1 MTCHQKWFIN
11 WTVWKI
17 RSELVD
23 SGLNFVP
30 AWYPLHNSPEL
41 IYCSWEAESDVQF
54 VWLVLWELRFSSS
67 PLTVLAVSG
76 TTLAQPGSI
85 EAKLNGLLCMFW
97 TLCDTSSC
105 NQAEHQCFPQS
116 PSALN
121 WPIELDIW
129 RIESQTQISSCQKK
143 LIQTGGSKTLVF
155 FSSHSVLIFG
165 GLMREMIINISS
177 CALRQMPETSVNC
190 FPLP

>member
-1 MTCHQKWFIN
+1 M
-11 WTVWKI
+11 
-17 RSELVD
+17 
-23 SGLNFVP
+23 P

-67 PLTVLAVSG
+67 PLTVLEVSG
-76 TTLAQPGSI
+76 TTLARPGSI

-97 TLCDTSSC
+97 TLCDASSH

-116 PSALN
+116 PSAFN

-129 RIESQTQISSCQKK
+129 RIESQTQISSCQKR

-155 FSSHSVLIFG
+155 FFPSHSVLILG